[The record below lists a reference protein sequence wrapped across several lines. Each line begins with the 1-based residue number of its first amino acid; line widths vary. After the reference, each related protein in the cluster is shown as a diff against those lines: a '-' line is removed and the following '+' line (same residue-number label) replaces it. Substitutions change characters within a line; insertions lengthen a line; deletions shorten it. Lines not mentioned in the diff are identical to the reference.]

1 MKIWI
6 RKTLDKMPEQRR
18 ILLLA
23 IIVGLGCGAAATILL
38 KAIAFVQWVLIGWFK
53 TPESSLLYLVY
64 PGIGMLIAYLLVRYL
79 VRDNIGHGVTKV
91 LLAISK
97 NNSQIKP
104 HNTWSSMLTS
114 AITIGFG
121 GSVGAE
127 APIVYTGAAIGS
139 NIGRIAGLSYKNMTL
154 LLGCGAAGA
163 IGGIFKAPMAGVLFT
178 LEILLFNIS
187 MTSIL
192 PLVISSVTA
201 TTVTYIF
208 RGDAVAFHNTITPF
222 QLVNIPYYVVFGVIC
237 GFASLYFTR
246 MTLKTEDKI
255 KAIKNPWKR
264 WLLSALGLG
273 VLIYIFPPLYG
284 EGYDNL
290 TNLLNGNDLGAL
302 DTTYFP
308 QLFSIPW
315 MIPLFFAGVFFFK
328 VFSMAFT
335 NAGGGVGG
343 TFGPTLFMGGILG
356 FVVARSAT
364 LLGVDIPETNFVLVG
379 MAGLMAAVMQAPMTA
394 IFLIAEITG
403 GYELL
408 MPLIITSAISY
419 ATIRSFEPYS
429 IYTKRIAKQ
438 GLLLTH
444 DSDQAV
450 LTLLKITDVI
460 ERNFT
465 IVKMNST
472 LGDFIKDIA
481 QSTRNIYPVLDGN
494 SVMKGVVYL
503 DDVKEDMFESSKY
516 DTSYVYTYMKQP
528 EAYVYEDERMESVM
542 AKFEATKAWNL
553 PVIDRDG
560 HYIGFV
566 SKSNIFSIYRERLQE
581 VSHD

>member
-23 IIVGLGCGAAATILL
+23 IVVGLGCGAAATILL
-38 KAIAFVQWVLIGWFK
+38 KAIHFVQWILIGWFK

-222 QLVNIPYYVVFGVIC
+222 QLGNLPYYVLFGVIC

-290 TNLLNGNDLGAL
+290 TNLLNGNDSGAL

-308 QLFSIPW
+308 QLFSLPW

-450 LTLLKITDVI
+450 LTLLKVTDVI

-481 QSTRNIYPVLDGN
+481 HSTRNIYPVLDGN

-542 AKFEATKAWNL
+542 EKFEITKAWNL

>member
-356 FVVARSAT
+356 FVAARSAT
-364 LLGVDIPETNFVLVG
+364 LLGADIPETNFVLVG

-450 LTLLKITDVI
+450 LTLLKVTDVI